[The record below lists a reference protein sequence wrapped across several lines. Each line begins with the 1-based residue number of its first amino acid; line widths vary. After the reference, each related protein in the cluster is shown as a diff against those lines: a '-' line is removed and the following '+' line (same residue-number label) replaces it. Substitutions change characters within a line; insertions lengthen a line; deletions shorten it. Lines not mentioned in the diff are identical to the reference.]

1 MISLI
6 KYTIPSTTITMK
18 VFLANKSTTAPVLL
32 TKLKLPGSIIPEITI
47 EVYQRIEFTV
57 IINFQLSAKG
67 VKQILLTI

>member
-18 VFLANKSTTAPVLL
+18 AFLANKSTTAPVLL
-32 TKLKLPGSIIPEITI
+32 TKLPGSIIPETTI